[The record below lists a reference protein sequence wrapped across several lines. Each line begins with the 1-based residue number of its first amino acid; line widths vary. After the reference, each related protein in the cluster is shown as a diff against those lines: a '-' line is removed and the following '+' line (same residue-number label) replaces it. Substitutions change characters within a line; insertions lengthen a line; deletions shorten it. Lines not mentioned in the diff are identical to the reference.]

1 MTFLE
6 AIVYIL
12 HFGAAICFGLASL
25 VFLFLIC
32 ISLSLQE
39 ELKENIKAFIIC
51 GILTV
56 IFAGTFGILIINY
69 NKTDWKVEDQPY
81 ATEQIVSLN
90 DNNMVHGRI
99 YVRRGYINEDLY
111 YQYMVKL
118 NNGGFKANKVRSSG
132 TTLYYD
138 NDNCRVEWYKMHKKY
153 LYLSEEKTCWK
164 IYVPEGS
171 ISDDY
176 AIDLQ

>member
-1 MTFLE
+1 MTVLNMV
-6 AIVYIL
+6 IYLL
-12 HFGAAICFGLASL
+12 HFGASMVFSLATLLWLFFVICSD
-25 VFLFLIC
+25 
-32 ISLSLQE
+32 SSE
-39 ELKENIKAFIIC
+39 ERKENIKSLLKC
-51 GILTV
+51 VILAV
-56 IFAGTFGILIINY
+56 VFAGTFSVLMISY

-138 NDNCRVEWYKMHKKY
+138 NDNCRVEWYRMHRKY
-153 LYLSEEKTCWK
+153 WYLSEEKTCWK